1 MLNAEKDTDLKNSFI
16 GSDNELD
23 PTLNDSMGL

>member
-1 MLNAEKDTDLKNSFI
+1 MLNAEKDTDLKNSLI

-23 PTLNDSMGL
+23 PTLNDSMG